1 MCTVIQKTFDWK
13 KKHILVTGGASFIGS
28 HLVDRLV
35 TLDVAHIRI
44 IDDLSTGKLQNI
56 QAHIDAGRVEFIQG
70 DLLDDG
76 LARAAVMGMD
86 MVFHLAAIHGGR
98 GYIDLHQAQ
107 CAQNLILDGMIIRE
121 AHQAGVEKFIFASS
135 GCVYPTDLQSD
146 VTKEVYLGE
155 DMVGPRYNAD
165 GMYGW
170 AKLMT
175 EMTLKAYYESYG
187 FKSASCRFFTA
198 YGERCLESH
207 AIMAMIGR
215 AFLKQVPFEIWG
227 DGTQIRNWTYV
238 SDIVEGLILA
248 AEKIED
254 GTAVNLGTEEPVR
267 VLEAAELV
275 LEITRHNAE
284 IKLRRD
290 MPTGPLNRV
299 ARNDLAYKLLGWKPK
314 YKFIDGLS
322 KTVDWYFKTHQQDE
336 VEQDFERKLIER

>member
-1 MCTVIQKTFDWK
+1 MCTVIQKPFDWK
-13 KKHILVTGGASFIGS
+13 SKHILVTGGASFIGS
-28 HLVDRLV
+28 HLVDKLV
-35 TLDVAHIRI
+35 TLGAAHIRI

-56 QAHIDAGRVEFIQG
+56 QSHIDAGRVEFIHSN
-70 DLLDDG
+70 LLDDG
-76 LARAAVMGMD
+76 VARAAIIGMD
-86 MVFHLAAIHGGR
+86 VVFHLAAIHGGR

-107 CAQNLILDGMIIRE
+107 CAQNLILDGIVIRE
-121 AHQAGVEKFIFASS
+121 AHQADVEKFIFASS

-146 VTKEVYLGE
+146 VTKEVYLRE

-215 AFLKQVPFEIWG
+215 AFLEQVPFEIWG

-254 GTAVNLGTEEPVR
+254 GTAINLGTEEPVR

-275 LEITRHNAE
+275 LKMTRHNAE

-299 ARNDLAYKLLGWKPK
+299 ASNDLAYKLLGWNAK
-314 YKFIDGLS
+314 YKFIDGLR
-322 KTVDWYFKTHQQDE
+322 KTVDWYFTTHQQDE